1 MGTSCVLSLLVQ
13 NTTSDEESLPL
24 TIPVE
29 VLNQLTDITKYS
41 NGLLPLWKNAHY
53 LANDRILI
61 SEVSNC
67 NC

>member
-1 MGTSCVLSLLVQ
+1 MGMSCVLSLLV
-13 NTTSDEESLPL
+13 SDEESLL

-41 NGLLPLWKNAHY
+41 NGLLPLWKSAYY

-61 SEVSNC
+61 SEVSNY